1 AVATANETVSINLER
16 GGSTT
21 INIQD
26 ADADPNNENQTVSS
40 GTGIT
45 VNQSGQNF
53 EVVNAAPDQTVT
65 ITDGGSGNV
74 VVSGTYPDL
83 IVDVPSLD
91 DADADPT
98 NELTLLGSGAPSVTP
113 SNSGVTYVDEV
124 AGQLYV
130 YDGSTWNAV
139 GGNATLDLD
148 GDPNN
153 EIQDLSLTGNI
164 LKVTNNTGATD
175 IDLSPYTNT
184 DTQDLSIDATGKTIS
199 LVDGG
204 SVTVD
209 TDDADA
215 DPNNEIQDAAE
226 VALGTPFDVDGD
238 SVNET
243 NVQEALE
250 DLAANSSDDQQIG
263 SAVATAN
270 ETVSINLERGG
281 STTINIQDAD
291 ADPNNEIQDLSLT
304 GNILKVTNNTSATDI
319 DLSAY
324 TNTDTQDLSID
335 ATGKTISLVDGGSV
349 TVNTDDADADPN
361 NEIQD
366 LSLTG
371 NILKVTNNT
380 GATDIDLSAYTN
392 TDTQDL
398 SIDATG
404 KTISLVD
411 GGSVTVD
418 TDDADADP

>member
-1 AVATANETVSINLER
+1 
-16 GGSTT
+16 
-21 INIQD
+21 
-26 ADADPNNENQTVSS
+26 
-40 GTGIT
+40 
-45 VNQSGQNF
+45 
-53 EVVNAAPDQTVT
+53 
-65 ITDGGSGNV
+65 
-74 VVSGTYPDL
+74 
-83 IVDVPSLD
+83 
-91 DADADPT
+91 
-98 NELTLLGSGAPSVTP
+98 
-113 SNSGVTYVDEV
+113 
-124 AGQLYV
+124 V

-175 IDLSPYTNT
+175 IDLSAYTNT

-215 DPNNEIQDAAE
+215 DPNNEIQD
-226 VALGTPFDVDGD
+226 
-238 SVNET
+238 
-243 NVQEALE
+243 
-250 DLAANSSDDQQIG
+250 
-263 SAVATAN
+263 
-270 ETVSINLERGG
+270 
-281 STTINIQDAD
+281 
-291 ADPNNEIQDLSLT
+291 LSLT
-304 GNILKVTNNTSATDI
+304 GNILKVTNNTGATDI

-349 TVNTDDADADPN
+349 TVDTDDADSDPNNEIQDLEDVIGEDPSAGNQAITNLADPTAPQDAATKAYVDALDTDDADADPN

-418 TDDADADP
+418 TDDADADPNNEIQDLSLTGNILKVTNNTGATDIDLSAYTNTDTQDLSIDATGKTISLVDGGSVTVDTDDADADPNNEIQDLEDVIGEDPSAGNQAITNLADPTAPQDAATKAYVDALDTDDADADPNNEI